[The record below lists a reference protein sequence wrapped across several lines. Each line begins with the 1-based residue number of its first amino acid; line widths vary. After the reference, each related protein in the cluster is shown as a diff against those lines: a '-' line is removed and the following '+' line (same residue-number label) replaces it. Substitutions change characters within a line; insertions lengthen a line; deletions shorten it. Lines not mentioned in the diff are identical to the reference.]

1 MLFRPWPVGYIQAV
15 QSHPLDSEG
24 LVGCR
29 VHFWILPIRLIYQL
43 RLLVVL
49 SVTSSWLHFC
59 GRVDMHSCGR
69 CWDTPDAA
77 DFRLWSSVSF
87 FTLYAQTSWFCGH
100 VGILYCWSCFFVS
113 HIMRSLV
120 RPWIHSHHSS
130 QLAQTFDINISEGSF
145 SFFHNGRK
153 LFSYRVG
160 LYCREGFEFTQLMP
174 PILTASLPVYI

>member
-1 MLFRPWPVGYIQAV
+1 VLFRPWPVGYIQAV

-24 LVGCR
+24 LVGCW

-77 DFRLWSSVSF
+77 DFRLWLSVSF
-87 FTLYAQTSWFCGH
+87 FTLYALTSWFCGQ

-113 HIMRSLV
+113 HIMRSCPSLD
-120 RPWIHSHHSS
+120 PFSS
-130 QLAQTFDINISEGSF
+130 QLTACTNLRYKHLWGKFFILSQWKKTLFISSRPLLPWGFWVHSINAAHF
-145 SFFHNGRK
+145 N
-153 LFSYRVG
+153 
-160 LYCREGFEFTQLMP
+160 C
-174 PILTASLPVYI
+174 